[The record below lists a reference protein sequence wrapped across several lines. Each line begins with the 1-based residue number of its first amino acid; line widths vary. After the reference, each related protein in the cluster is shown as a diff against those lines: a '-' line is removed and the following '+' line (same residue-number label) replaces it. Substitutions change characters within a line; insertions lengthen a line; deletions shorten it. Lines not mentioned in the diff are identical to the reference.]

1 VALINGRAFFVTS
14 RHAQLFENI
23 PRLSFTPLPDCSMG
37 RKSSRITRIS
47 CVAVEML
54 KESSQHVT
62 ATSDEAP
69 PSVDSIATQREI
81 KTPDAKKNSGRPVK
95 RRKIS
100 AGESTSIVGREDRYD
115 ATGLVSRYT
124 NAHEVPDHLKK
135 CRSINPVWSFCM
147 FKMCAHDIQTSPN
160 GNDTSLSTTKDVCW
174 MKWDGT
180 ASPLNA

>member
-1 VALINGRAFFVTS
+1 
-14 RHAQLFENI
+14 
-23 PRLSFTPLPDCSMG
+23 MG
-37 RKSSRITRIS
+37 RKSSRITGIS
-47 CVAVEML
+47 RVAVEML
-54 KESSQHVT
+54 KESSQHLT

-81 KTPDAKKNSGRPVK
+81 TTPDPKKNTGRPVK

-100 AGESTSIVGREDRYD
+100 AAESTSTAGREDRYD

-124 NAHEVPDHLKK
+124 NVHEVPGHLQK
-135 CRSINPVWSFCM
+135 CESIAPIWSFCM
-147 FKMCAHDIQTSPN
+147 YKMCTYDIQTSLN
-160 GNDTSLSTTKDVCW
+160 GNDSSLSTTKDVCW